1 MKKILIYLQILVMA
15 IPSLMSCSDV
25 LDKAPL
31 DIISDDAVWSDESLI
46 EAYLVQCYYH
56 MTFFANE
63 SGGSGW
69 SGDSFFPGFVV
80 NEITDECQAQWRD
93 WGGAMEGYNYKFGN
107 LKIGGGLLE
116 WWGYNPVRKI
126 NEFIERVPDS
136 PIGED
141 LKTTRIAEARFLR
154 AFAYFAMVKRYG
166 GVPLITRTQQL
177 DDPGEELYPA
187 RDKEADVYD
196 YIISEAEAVSD
207 ILPEEA
213 GELGR
218 ATKYAALALESR
230 AALYAASIAQF
241 GTVQLDGVVGI
252 PAEKAQSYYQTSV
265 KASKRIID
273 SGKFTL
279 YNEDNDKTIN
289 FKNIF
294 LVKNNS
300 EVIFAKRHDS
310 NNGLISGGN
319 GWAWDFFECP
329 RPQGWNRGNLDGPYL
344 EMVEEFENIDGTSGR
359 LDRSKIETGLWSMEE
374 LWGNKDPRFAA
385 SIYTQETPWQ
395 GAYVDYHNGLL
406 LSDGSILTS
415 DSYNGVLCNGDQ
427 DLLGTNFG
435 IMKYLDESHDNMS
448 GTNGAWA
455 TSDQD
460 FLIFR
465 YAEILLNYAE
475 AEFELGNSKKAL
487 EAINQIRD
495 RAGIAKL
502 GEVTRESI
510 RHERKVE
517 LAFEGQR
524 YWDLRRWRTAVKD
537 LSRSFSGLQ
546 YILDYNSYK
555 AHEEDSNS
563 PLRYKLKVL
572 EHIDYSSSDP
582 VFKEE
587 NYYLPITIA
596 RTSSNEKLVE
606 NPGYK

>member
-1 MKKILIYLQILVMA
+1 MKKILIYLLISVIA

-56 MTFFANE
+56 MSFFANE

-69 SGDSFFPGFVV
+69 SGDSFFPGFVI
-80 NEITDECQAQWRD
+80 NEVTDECQAQWRD
-93 WGGAMEGYNYKFGN
+93 WGDAMVGYNYKFGN
-107 LKIGGGLLE
+107 LKISGGLLE
-116 WWGYNPVRKI
+116 WWGYNPIRKI
-126 NEFIERVPDS
+126 NEFIEKVPDS
-136 PIGED
+136 PLGEG
-141 LKTTRIAEARFLR
+141 LKTTRVAEARFLR

-166 GVPLITRTQQL
+166 GVPLITKTQHL
-177 DDPGEELYPA
+177 DDPEEELYPA

-196 YIISEAEAVSD
+196 YIISEAEAVSE

-213 GELGR
+213 DELGR

-252 PAEKAQSYYQTSV
+252 PADKAQSYYQTSAT
-265 KASKRIID
+265 ASKKIID
-273 SGKFTL
+273 SGKFAL
-279 YNEDNDKTIN
+279 YDEDDDRTEN

-294 LVKNNS
+294 RVKNNS

-344 EMVEEFENIDGTSGR
+344 EMAEEFENIDGTSGK

-395 GAYVDYHNGLL
+395 GAFVDYHNGLL

-415 DSYNGVLCNGDQ
+415 DSYNGVLCTGDQ

-455 TSDQD
+455 TSSQD

-465 YAEILLNYAE
+465 YAEVILNYAE
-475 AEFELGNSKKAL
+475 AEFELGNSNDAL
-487 EAINQIRD
+487 DAINQIRS

-502 GEVTRESI
+502 GEVTRENI

-537 LSRSFSGLQ
+537 LTRSFSGLQ
-546 YILDYNSYK
+546 YILDYDSYK
-555 AHEEDSNS
+555 AHEEDSSS
-563 PLRYKLKVL
+563 PLKYKLKVL

-596 RTSSNEKLVE
+596 RTSSNEKMVE